1 MRSAVPNCC
10 GGGSRGENRACPLI
24 ENYRE
29 ARSLPRMRGHT
40 TGFVDSA
47 SQARERARRQAHR
60 CPAVGNCRSR
70 DWAGINAARTTW
82 IEEQQL
88 TRPLAEANLKLE
100 RSVEG
105 SNCLTK
111 AAPRTDTR
119 RLDEARDRI
128 HLAHSS
134 RALAIIVLTKADL
147 VIPVRWAAASILRTR
162 SASIRMLMVILAS
175 KVPALSMNA
184 LACCSALAQGC
195 STLST

>member
-1 MRSAVPNCC
+1 VRSAVPNCC

-100 RSVEG
+100 RSVEARIALPRLRR
-105 SNCLTK
+105 SSRQ
-111 AAPRTDTR
+111 PRTDTQ
-119 RLDEARDRI
+119 RLDEARDLV

-134 RALAIIVLTKADL
+134 RALAIIMLFGAE
-147 VIPVRWAAASILRTR
+147 
-162 SASIRMLMVILAS
+162 IR
-175 KVPALSMNA
+175 
-184 LACCSALAQGC
+184 
-195 STLST
+195 

>member
-70 DWAGINAARTTW
+70 DWAGINAARTAW

-111 AAPRTDTR
+111 AAQIIETTEDRYT
-119 RLDEARDRI
+119 EAGRGSRS
-128 HLAHSS
+128 HPSCSFLESLGHHCAH
-134 RALAIIVLTKADL
+134 K
-147 VIPVRWAAASILRTR
+147 
-162 SASIRMLMVILAS
+162 
-175 KVPALSMNA
+175 
-184 LACCSALAQGC
+184 G
-195 STLST
+195 